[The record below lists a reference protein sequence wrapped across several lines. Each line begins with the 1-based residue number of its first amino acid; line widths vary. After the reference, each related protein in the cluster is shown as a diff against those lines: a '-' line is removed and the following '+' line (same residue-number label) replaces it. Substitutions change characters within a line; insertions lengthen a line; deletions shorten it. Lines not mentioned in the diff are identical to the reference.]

1 MSRWLFQLN
10 SLHMELAVTARKEK
24 NYNLSRLCLEKAF
37 GAEKFRNYVEKFRF
51 GSTCL
56 SVDKASCLRQSAKL
70 LRVQGDG
77 ELGVRILCGIAINVV
92 TSMNFHNQNN
102 FELLE
107 LSSRLVL
114 LYNILIFNCKTKPYF
129 QRSANIII
137 PSAHINRFDFVRTF
151 YF

>member
-1 MSRWLFQLN
+1 
-10 SLHMELAVTARKEK
+10 
-24 NYNLSRLCLEKAF
+24 
-37 GAEKFRNYVEKFRF
+37 
-51 GSTCL
+51 
-56 SVDKASCLRQSAKL
+56 
-70 LRVQGDG
+70 
-77 ELGVRILCGIAINVV
+77 LCGIAINVV

>member
-37 GAEKFRNYVEKFRF
+37 GAEKFRSYVEKFRF

-107 LSSRLVL
+107 LSSRYLISRQFFHFLIANKTVL
-114 LYNILIFNCKTKPYF
+114 AEIGKNNCPNTAPKY
-129 QRSANIII
+129 SEM
-137 PSAHINRFDFVRTF
+137 
-151 YF
+151 